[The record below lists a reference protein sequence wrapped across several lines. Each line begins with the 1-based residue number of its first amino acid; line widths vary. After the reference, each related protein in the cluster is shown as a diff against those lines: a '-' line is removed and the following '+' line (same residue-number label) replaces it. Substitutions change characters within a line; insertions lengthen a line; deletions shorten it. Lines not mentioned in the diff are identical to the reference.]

1 MEKGKKSR
9 TVLNVLFTISLYFLQ
24 VYIILSL
31 ALYDNFSYSVQQYLV
46 PLILVF
52 AVIPTIL
59 GIINIV
65 KTRGVARK
73 VEASISTRLFIE
85 KIALIPWFL
94 TNFIMWFVMFTGFIN
109 PLLMVGI
116 PIVIGVGVTVTYGYF
131 LIINLKTVVYVF
143 ARFKK
148 KQQKISGIV
157 LLAVIF
163 QFIYILDLAGD
174 VLLLIESKKNPF

>member
-1 MEKGKKSR
+1 MGEANKGKSDRIVVTGSEGEYMEKGKKSR

-94 TNFIMWFVMFTGFIN
+94 TNFIMN
-109 PLLMVGI
+109 
-116 PIVIGVGVTVTYGYF
+116 
-131 LIINLKTVVYVF
+131 
-143 ARFKK
+143 
-148 KQQKISGIV
+148 
-157 LLAVIF
+157 
-163 QFIYILDLAGD
+163 
-174 VLLLIESKKNPF
+174 

>member
-73 VEASISTRLFIE
+73 VETSISTRLFIE
-85 KIALIPWFL
+85 KIALIPWFI

-116 PIVIGVGVTVTYGYF
+116 PIVISVGVTVTYGYF